1 MRQLSNAAGQCSIGP
16 SLDPA
21 LHLAPTLAAL
31 RGIVA
36 TESASRQA
44 AQLANVMKARIM
56 EETSCV
62 PPC

>member
-1 MRQLSNAAGQCSIGP
+1 MRQLSNDTGQGSIGP

-21 LHLAPTLAAL
+21 LHLAPTLANS

-36 TESASRQA
+36 IKSASRQA
-44 AQLANVMKARIM
+44 AHLADVMKARIM